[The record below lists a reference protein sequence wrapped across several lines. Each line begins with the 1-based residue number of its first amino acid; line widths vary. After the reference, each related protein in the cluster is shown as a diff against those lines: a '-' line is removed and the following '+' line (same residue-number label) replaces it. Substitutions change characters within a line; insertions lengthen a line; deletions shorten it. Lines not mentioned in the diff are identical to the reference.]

1 MPENNLIAITM
12 PGFGTTDRTYYNALS
27 LISALGADNRDIS
40 IKASVLQHFED
51 IGHDPSVRD
60 VTYENAQAR
69 ERTQILM
76 DVANSCRGLVV
87 GTGDMSEDALGW
99 CTFGGDHLASYN
111 VNVCLT
117 KTMIR
122 RMVTHLCSRFDEQI
136 SSILHDIVDTPV
148 SPELL
153 PPDESGKIQQKTE
166 DIRATMRCTTF
177 SCTICCATTSRRASC
192 TTMLVLPFSG
202 ELSASYI
209 LEKLKLFLNRFF
221 AGQFKRSCTRTAP
234 ASPTSTLP
242 AGPSRRTL
250 RHNRCC
256 ATLMKSDKN
265 RFFSPCPAFWGLD
278 RVFLLRQGVKNCPLH
293 RLHPSRKKV

>member
-1 MPENNLIAITM
+1 M
-12 PGFGTTDRTYYNALS
+12 PGFGTSDRTYYNALS
-27 LISALGADNRDIS
+27 LISALGAENRDIS

-51 IGHDPSVRD
+51 IGHDPSLRD

-69 ERTQILM
+69 ERTQILF

-122 RMVTHLCSRFDEQI
+122 KMVTYLCSRFDGQV

-153 PPDESGKIQQKTE
+153 HSGRKRKDSAE
-166 DIRATMRCTTF
+166 DRGY
-177 SCTICCATTSRRASC
+177 
-192 TTMLVLPFSG
+192 LWQL
-202 ELSASYI
+202 Y
-209 LEKLKLFLNRFF
+209 
-221 AGQFKRSCTRTAP
+221 P
-234 ASPTSTLP
+234 A
-242 AGPSRRTL
+242 
-250 RHNRCC
+250 
-256 ATLMKSDKN
+256 
-265 RFFSPCPAFWGLD
+265 
-278 RVFLLRQGVKNCPLH
+278 
-293 RLHPSRKKV
+293 

>member
-1 MPENNLIAITM
+1 
-12 PGFGTTDRTYYNALS
+12 
-27 LISALGADNRDIS
+27 
-40 IKASVLQHFED
+40 
-51 IGHDPSVRD
+51 
-60 VTYENAQAR
+60 
-69 ERTQILM
+69 M

-99 CTFGGDHLASYN
+99 CTFGGDHLANYN

-166 DIRATMRCTTF
+166 DILGNYALHDFFLYYLLRYNFPPRKLYYYACL
-177 SCTICCATTSRRASC
+177 A
-192 TTMLVLPFSG
+192 FSG

-221 AGQFKRSCTRTAP
+221 AGQFKRSCTPDSARITDVNLTCWSIP
-234 ASPTSTLP
+234 SDASAQSL
-242 AGPSRRTL
+242 L
-250 RHNRCC
+250 C
-256 ATLMKSDKN
+256 D
-265 RFFSPCPAFWGLD
+265 LD
-278 RVFLLRQGVKNCPLH
+278 EIR
-293 RLHPSRKKV
+293 

>member
-1 MPENNLIAITM
+1 M
-12 PGFGTTDRTYYNALS
+12 
-27 LISALGADNRDIS
+27 
-40 IKASVLQHFED
+40 
-51 IGHDPSVRD
+51 RD

-122 RMVTHLCSRFDEQI
+122 QMVTHLCSRFDEQI

-166 DIRATMRCTTF
+166 DILGNYALHDFFLYYLLRYNFPPRKLYYYACL
-177 SCTICCATTSRRASC
+177 A
-192 TTMLVLPFSG
+192 FSG

-221 AGQFKRSCTRTAP
+221 AGQFKRSCTPDSARITDVNLSCWSIP
-234 ASPTSTLP
+234 SGELSASYILEK
-242 AGPSRRTL
+242 L
-250 RHNRCC
+250 K
-256 ATLMKSDKN
+256 LFLN
-265 RFFSPCPAFWGLD
+265 RFFAGQFKRSCTPDSARITDVNLSCWSIPSDASAQSLLCDLD
-278 RVFLLRQGVKNCPLH
+278 EIR
-293 RLHPSRKKV
+293 